1 MGRHIHMSDV
11 PTVLIFSDVRE
22 GKHQP
27 RDLER
32 LVDPQ
37 TLYSKAAT
45 IMQCHPVTKVRMKK
59 TLEAIGKKESVEVPA
74 NFCEEMHL
82 QSGGDLRHA
91 IMSLQ
96 FRGRQTTTGAN
107 KSERD
112 AKLSMFHTLGKLL
125 YAKRQKV
132 DEPPRERTAR
142 APLAFDP
149 ERVMEQSG
157 MELFGAIAFLGY
169 HSPDFFTDVSEL
181 SEAFDHYSDSA
192 MLLDQSNEVSQRSL
206 EPLIVL
212 FITVSMYLTKCL
224 FVVAR
229 YNAMLHFLVGML
241 LLLPGVLWRMPT
253 SIQRHIPLDLY
264 LHQRYL
270 KSCATDKQTKR
281 PCYSSVNGSRWDQTE
296 CRSTLISV
304 DLRRL

>member
-1 MGRHIHMSDV
+1 MGRHIQISNV

-37 TLYSKAAT
+37 YLYSEAAT
-45 IMQCHPVTKVRMKK
+45 IMQCHPVTKARMKK
-59 TLEAIGKKESVEVPA
+59 TLEAICKKESVEVPA
-74 NFCEEMHL
+74 NFCEEVHL

-96 FRGRQTTTGAN
+96 FRGSQKTTGKN
-107 KSERD
+107 NYERD

-132 DEPPRERTAR
+132 DEASRDTTAR
-142 APLAFDP
+142 APLDFDP

-157 MELFGAIAFLGY
+157 MELGGAITFLGY

-181 SEAFDHYSDSA
+181 SEAFDHYSDAA
-192 MLLDQSNEVSQRSL
+192 MLLDRSNEVGQR
-206 EPLIVL
+206 
-212 FITVSMYLTKCL
+212 
-224 FVVAR
+224 A
-229 YNAMLHFLVGML
+229 
-241 LLLPGVLWRMPT
+241 
-253 SIQRHIPLDLY
+253 
-264 LHQRYL
+264 
-270 KSCATDKQTKR
+270 
-281 PCYSSVNGSRWDQTE
+281 
-296 CRSTLISV
+296 
-304 DLRRL
+304 